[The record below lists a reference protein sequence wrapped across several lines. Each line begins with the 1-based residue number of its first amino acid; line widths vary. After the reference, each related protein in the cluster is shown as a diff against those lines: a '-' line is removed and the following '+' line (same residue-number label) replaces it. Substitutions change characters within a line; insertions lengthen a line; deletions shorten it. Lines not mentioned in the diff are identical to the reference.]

1 MHIAKFA
8 EKSKRLTLIYYEA
21 GICNISDND
30 AAVFLVQ
37 LVYFNQLTMR

>member
-21 GICNISDND
+21 GICNFGDYD
-30 AAVFLVQ
+30 ATVFVMQ
-37 LVYFNQLTMR
+37 FVDFHQLTMR